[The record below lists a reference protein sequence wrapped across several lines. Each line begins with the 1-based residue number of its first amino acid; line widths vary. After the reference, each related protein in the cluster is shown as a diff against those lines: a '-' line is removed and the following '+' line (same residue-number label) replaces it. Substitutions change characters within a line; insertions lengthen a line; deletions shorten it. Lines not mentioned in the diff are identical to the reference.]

1 MSPRLLLVDDA
12 EDVRLIA
19 ALSLERVGDWMVVP
33 VASGEAALRALEQ
46 EGPFDAVLLDVMM
59 PSMDGPATL
68 RQLRTH
74 GLPTAVPVVF
84 LTAKAQSSERQR
96 LVSLGA
102 TGVISKPFDPLKLP
116 DELTRLIEGNPGLP

>member
-12 EDVRLIA
+12 EDIRLIA
-19 ALSLERVGDWMVVP
+19 ALSLERVGDWTVVP
-33 VASGEAALRALEQ
+33 TASGEAALKALEQ

-68 RQLRTH
+68 RQLRAR

-96 LVSLGA
+96 LMSLGA

-116 DELTRLIEGNPGLP
+116 DELKRLIGGNPELP